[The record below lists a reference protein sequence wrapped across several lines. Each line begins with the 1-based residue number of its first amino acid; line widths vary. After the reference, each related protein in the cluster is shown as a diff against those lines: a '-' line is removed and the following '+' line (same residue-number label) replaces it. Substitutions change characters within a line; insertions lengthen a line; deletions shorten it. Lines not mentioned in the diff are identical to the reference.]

1 MTIVEYGSRGA
12 IRLRDLIYLRN
23 AIALF
28 LARGD
33 GVEIFALSLSLVCA
47 LLGCLRSF
55 CCSLLRHHHW
65 PSAALTGGASRELIF
80 SAI

>member
-33 GVEIFALSLSLVCA
+33 GVEIFALSLSLCVRFLAVSDPFAAHCCDTTIGRA
-47 LLGCLRSF
+47 L
-55 CCSLLRHHHW
+55 H
-65 PSAALTGGASRELIF
+65 
-80 SAI
+80 

>member
-12 IRLRDLIYLRN
+12 IRLRDLIYWRN

-33 GVEIFALSLSLVCA
+33 GVEIFALSLCA